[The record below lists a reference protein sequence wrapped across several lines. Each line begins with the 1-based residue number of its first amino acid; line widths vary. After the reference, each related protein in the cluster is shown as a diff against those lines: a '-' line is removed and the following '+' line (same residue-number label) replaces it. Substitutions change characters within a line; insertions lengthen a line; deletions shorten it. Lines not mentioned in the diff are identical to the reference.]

1 MTQDIVLA
9 STSPFRQGILRDAGI
24 PFAAA
29 ASDVDER
36 AVEATLAD
44 SGLGPDDVA
53 LVLAEAKAVAVSERR
68 PGSLVVG
75 ADQTLALGDE
85 IFHKPADMAAARAHL
100 LALSGR
106 THTLSSAV
114 VIARGGSAIWRH
126 VSVASMTMRDMDPG
140 FIGRH
145 LAEVGQDALESVGAY
160 RYEGPGI
167 QLFAKTE
174 GDYFTIVGLPMIPL
188 LDELRRLGAIDG

>member
-24 PFAAA
+24 AFSAA